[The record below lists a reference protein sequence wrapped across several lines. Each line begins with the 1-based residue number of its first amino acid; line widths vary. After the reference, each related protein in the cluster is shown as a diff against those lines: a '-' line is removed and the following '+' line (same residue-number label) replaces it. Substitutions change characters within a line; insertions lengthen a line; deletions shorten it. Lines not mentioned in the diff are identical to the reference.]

1 MKLFNHRIPIPAS
14 ASLVARVFTTLIV
27 VALLQ
32 AGAFAA
38 PITAPGIN
46 WSITLSEADRT
57 GPAGSILTYS
67 GTITNT
73 TGSDLFID
81 ASTLDFT
88 ASAPSSDYNFDLAPE
103 FLDTLGIIGVI
114 SYNGP
119 LFFVE
124 WFATVAPNT
133 TGKGAF
139 ELTAA
144 SPGNPATLSVAF
156 SAAATTRVVPTP
168 GSLPLL
174 LVGLIGIVC
183 LRSKTTKSECRLTS
197 CTFQKSQLDGR

>member
-1 MKLFNHRIPIPAS
+1 MNLFNHRIPIPAS
-14 ASLVARVFTTLIV
+14 ANLLARVFTALML
-27 VALLQ
+27 VALLP

-38 PITAPGIN
+38 PITASGTN

-57 GPAGSILTYS
+57 GPPGSILTYS
-67 GTITNT
+67 GSIGNT

-81 ASTLDFT
+81 AATLNFT
-88 ASAPSSDYNFDLAPE
+88 ASAPSSDFKFDLAPE
-103 FLDTLGIIGVI
+103 FLDTLGIIGVS

-124 WFATVAPNT
+124 WFATAPGT
-133 TGKGAF
+133 TGTGTF

-144 SPGNPATLSVAF
+144 PPGNPTTLSVAF
-156 SAAATTRVVPTP
+156 SAAATKRVVPTP

-174 LVGLIGIVC
+174 LVGLIGIIC
-183 LRSKTTKSECRLTS
+183 LRSKPSSLNAHLRLVL
-197 CTFQKSQLDGR
+197 CTRAS

>member
-1 MKLFNHRIPIPAS
+1 MKLFKHCRCFLTNV
-14 ASLVARVFTTLIV
+14 SLVACAFTALIL
-27 VALLQ
+27 VALFQ
-32 AGAFAA
+32 TCAFAA
-38 PITAPGIN
+38 PITASGTN
-46 WSITLSEADRT
+46 WSISLSEADQI

-67 GTITNT
+67 GTIDNT

-103 FLDTLGIIGVI
+103 FLDTLGIIGV
-114 SYNGP
+114 SGYNGP

-124 WFATVAPNT
+124 WFGTVASDT
-133 TGKGAF
+133 TGLGSF

-144 SPGNPATLSVAF
+144 SPGDPAVLAVAF
-156 SAAATTRVVPTP
+156 SGTVTARAVPTP

-174 LVGLIGIVC
+174 LVGLMGFVY
-183 LRSKTTKSECRLTS
+183 LRSKRKYEYLITIR
-197 CTFQKSQLDGR
+197 G

>member
-1 MKLFNHRIPIPAS
+1 MNLFNHRIPLPAS
-14 ASLVARVFTTLIV
+14 ANLLARVFTALLL
-27 VALLQ
+27 VALLP

-38 PITAPGIN
+38 PITASGTN

-88 ASAPSSDYNFDLAPE
+88 ASAPSFDYNFDLAPE
-103 FLDTLGIIGVI
+103 FLDTLGIIGVGGHT
-114 SYNGP
+114 GP

-124 WFATVAPNT
+124 WFGTVAPGT
-133 TGKGAF
+133 TGTGSF

-144 SPGNPATLSVAF
+144 PPANPATLSIAF

-168 GSLPLL
+168 GSLTLL
-174 LVGLIGIVC
+174 LAGLISIVC
-183 LRSKTTKSECRLTS
+183 LRSKLSRTNTDLCLVFSKTAS
-197 CTFQKSQLDGR
+197 

>member
-1 MKLFNHRIPIPAS
+1 MNLFNHRIPLPAS
-14 ASLVARVFTTLIV
+14 ANLLARVFTALLL
-27 VALLQ
+27 VALLP

-38 PITAPGIN
+38 PITASGTN

-67 GTITNT
+67 GSIGNG

-81 ASTLDFT
+81 AATLDFT
-88 ASAPSSDYNFDLAPE
+88 ASAPSSDFNFDLAPE
-103 FLDTLGIIGVI
+103 FLDTLGIIGVS

-124 WFATVAPNT
+124 WFATVAPGT
-133 TGKGAF
+133 TGTGKF

-156 SAAATTRVVPTP
+156 SAAATKRVIPTP

-183 LRSKTTKSECRLTS
+183 LRSKPSSLNADLRLVLST
-197 CTFQKSQLDGR
+197 RAI